1 MIRETVKTRVNKN
14 LERMLLMSKRELAI
28 QLLDEVPEY
37 KLGYVLAFIQG
48 LTADESGD
56 DAYCEALY
64 QDYLSAPEEDKETV
78 SLEDAAKMLGVSLG
92 V

>member
-1 MIRETVKTRVNKN
+1 
-14 LERMLLMSKRELAI
+14 MSKRELAI

-48 LTADESGD
+48 LTADESSD
-56 DAYCEALY
+56 DAYCEMLY
-64 QDYLSAPEEDKETV
+64 QDYLSAPVEDKELV
-78 SLEDAAKMLGVSLG
+78 SLKDAAKMLGASLD

>member
-1 MIRETVKTRVNKN
+1 
-14 LERMLLMSKRELAI
+14 MSKRELAI

-48 LTADESGD
+48 LTADESSD
-56 DAYCEALY
+56 DVYFEALY
-64 QDYLSAPEEDKETV
+64 QDYLSAPEEDKEVV

>member
-1 MIRETVKTRVNKN
+1 
-14 LERMLLMSKRELAI
+14 MSKRELAI

-48 LTADESGD
+48 LTADENSD
-56 DAYCEALY
+56 DAYCEMLY
-64 QDYLSAPEEDKETV
+64 QDYLSAPAEDKETV
-78 SLEDAAKMLGVSLG
+78 SLEEAAKMLGVGLS

>member
-1 MIRETVKTRVNKN
+1 
-14 LERMLLMSKRELAI
+14 MSKRELAI

-48 LTADESGD
+48 LTADENSD
-56 DAYCEALY
+56 DAYCEMLY
-64 QDYLSAPEEDKETV
+64 QDYLSAPAEDQETV
-78 SLEDAAKMLGVSLG
+78 SLEEAAKMLGVGLS